1 MLRLRM
7 DKNEEEKLSAILD
20 EEKLFLDTINYS
32 GEPIIHPLDML
43 NGFLI
48 DNIPEEIFKKLVAQ
62 IENIQLN
69 NSSTNYLGSY
79 EIDKSY
85 PAGKVV
91 TFQNKNYISTVNV
104 PIGILPDDIN
114 FWQPDTNQNSKNMG
128 SIHYSLAGHIKHQY
142 SLYLDRDFE
151 DYVFYLCRRYIEKYP
166 NFLYNIYKH
175 NAIEEHVNLQM
186 KVYALWVNF
195 MKKYEFNPP
204 HSHSGRLSFVLWYK
218 VPFTTEDE
226 IRNGPSKRLDDN
238 NYTGCFQFLHPSNE
252 ESGIA
257 FKNLRVDKSYEGKI
271 ILFPSYLCHAV
282 YPFYT
287 SDDYRISIAGNVRF
301 ENGV

>member
-1 MLRLRM
+1 M
-7 DKNEEEKLSAILD
+7 DKIEEEKLLDILEIEKKFINNINFSD
-20 EEKLFLDTINYS
+20 EPMVYPIDMTNGFVIDNVP
-32 GEPIIHPLDML
+32 EPILKKL
-43 NGFLI
+43 ALQI
-48 DNIPEEIFKKLVAQ
+48 DNIYL
-62 IENIQLN
+62 ENN
-69 NSSTNYLGSY
+69 TTNYLGQY
-79 EIDKSY
+79 ETDKSY
-85 PAGKVV
+85 SAGKVV
-91 TFQNKNYISTVNV
+91 TYQNKNYISTVNV
-104 PIGILPDDIN
+104 PAGTMPYDTN
-114 FWQPDTNQNSKNMG
+114 FWQPDTNQNPKNMG

-142 SLYLDRDFE
+142 SLYLDREFE
-151 DYVFYLCRRYIEKYP
+151 DYIFYLSNKYLEQYP
-166 NFLYNIYKH
+166 NFVYNIYRH
-175 NAIEEHVNLQM
+175 NAIEEHVNLQL
-186 KVYALWVNF
+186 KIYALWVNF

-226 IRNGPSKRLDDN
+226 MRYGPSKRIDDN
-238 NYTGCFQFLHPSNE
+238 NYTACFQFLHPSNE

-257 FKNLRVDKSYEGKI
+257 FKNLRIDKSYEGKI